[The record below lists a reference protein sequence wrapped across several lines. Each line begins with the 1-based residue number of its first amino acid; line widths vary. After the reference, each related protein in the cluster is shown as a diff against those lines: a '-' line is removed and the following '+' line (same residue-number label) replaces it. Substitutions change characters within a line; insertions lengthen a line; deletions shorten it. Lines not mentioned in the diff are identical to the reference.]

1 MIKLK
6 CTLIP
11 LQLSILK
18 KIGLVTGIV
27 VMYVLGLFYGG
38 SDIIKV
44 IRITVAEHE
53 YTKGIPIEV
62 FHGRRATVTYVYYV
76 NGERYKAKIDTTI
89 FYTIRQEYTVI
100 YMKANPAV
108 SVLKEHVIGSTIENS
123 ILLTF
128 LIASLCALLYCAVLK
143 RLRWCKVI
151 YSLYIS

>member
-1 MIKLK
+1 MIKM
-6 CTLIP
+6 P
-11 LQLSILK
+11 QFPILE
-18 KIGLVTGIV
+18 KIEIILGIV
-27 VMYVLGLFYGG
+27 LLFFAVFYYGA
-38 SDIIKV
+38 SLVKV
-44 IRITVAEHE
+44 IRITTAAHE
-53 YTKGIPIEV
+53 YTKGIPIDV
-62 FHGRRATVTYVYYV
+62 SHGRTATITYVYYV
-76 NGERYKAKIDTTI
+76 NGAEYAAKMDTTI
-89 FYTIRQEYTVI
+89 FYTIRREYTVI

>member
-18 KIGLVTGIV
+18 KIGLVICIV
-27 VMYVLGLFYGG
+27 IMYVFGIFYCGT
-38 SDIIKV
+38 SIVKV
-44 IRITVAEHE
+44 IRITTAKHE
-53 YTKGIPIEV
+53 YTVGFPIEIMYIK
-62 FHGRRATVTYVYYV
+62 GATITYVYFV
-76 NGERYKAKIDTTI
+76 NGERYKAEIDTALFSIT
-89 FYTIRQEYTVI
+89 RKQYTVI

-128 LIASLCALLYCAVLK
+128 LIASLCALLYGVVTK
-143 RLRWCKVI
+143 RLR
-151 YSLYIS
+151 LRLRL